1 MSFNSALS
9 NLSNATYS
17 KGAGWAD
24 QYRPQRLE
32 DCCLPIGL
40 KQRFITIRDSGD
52 GAHLLFAGSPGV
64 GKTTVALLF
73 NPGNT
78 LHINASA
85 IKYKVFNSE
94 EFELRC
100 ATVSLYSTN
109 TRRRIVLLDEADA
122 LTTRAQDTLRGKLE
136 KFSSFCQFVLTV
148 NHLHKITP
156 AIQSRC
162 RPILFHFT
170 KAEREEMKEEFL
182 TRCQW
187 ILKQEQREMDP
198 KTLRAIVEQRFP
210 DCRRVL
216 NDLQFANL

>member
-1 MSFNSALS
+1 MSFNSVLS
-9 NLSNATYS
+9 NLSNNTYS

-32 DCCLPIGL
+32 DCSLPIGL
-40 KQRFITIRDSGD
+40 KQKFITIRDSGN
-52 GAHLLFAGSPGV
+52 GPHLLFAGSPGV
-64 GKTTVALLF
+64 GKTTVALVF

-85 IKYKVFNSE
+85 IKDMVFNSA

-100 ATVSLYSTN
+100 ATFGLYGSL
-109 TRRRIVLLDEADA
+109 TRRKIVLLDEADA
-122 LTTRAQDTLRGKLE
+122 LTTRAQDTLHAKLE

-148 NHLHKITP
+148 NHLPKITS
-156 AIQSRC
+156 ALQSRC
-162 RPILFHFT
+162 YPILFHFT

-182 TRCQW
+182 TRCEW

-198 KTLRAIVEQRFP
+198 KTLRAIVDQRFP